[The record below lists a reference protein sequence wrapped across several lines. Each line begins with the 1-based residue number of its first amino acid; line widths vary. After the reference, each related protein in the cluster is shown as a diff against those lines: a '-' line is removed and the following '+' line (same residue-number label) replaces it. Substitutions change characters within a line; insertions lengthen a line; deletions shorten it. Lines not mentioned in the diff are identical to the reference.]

1 MHCFF
6 LLFFFSRKKVKSFA
20 LSKKGLPRIDIGW
33 IKVKSIHIQVVVI
46 MEYHTQRW
54 NSRVNKLVILRLPLR
69 SFIFF
74 SMFINYAKLTWK
86 LEIHV
91 DSGKSIAP
99 YNFNWSKLWQQNT
112 DHKLYVTSLIS
123 IGCRSSCSYRLRIFD
138 CCNVLS
144 NICTIG
150 SCPRRYFLLK
160 EEGTIILKLWLVI
173 ACVADVIQPRWVT
186 SAKQCRDPCSG
197 HPTDSA
203 NYRKWVSNFLQ
214 ILISNFLANRQWHFK

>member
-1 MHCFF
+1 
-6 LLFFFSRKKVKSFA
+6 
-20 LSKKGLPRIDIGW
+20 
-33 IKVKSIHIQVVVI
+33 

-54 NSRVNKLVILRLPLR
+54 NSRVNKLSLLRLPLR

-74 SMFINYAKLTWK
+74 SMFINYAKLIWK

-99 YNFNWSKLWQQNT
+99 YNFNWIKLWPQNT
-112 DHKLYVTSLIS
+112 DQKLYVTSLLS
-123 IGCRSSCSYRLRIFD
+123 IGCRSSCSYRLRIFG

-160 EEGTIILKLWLVI
+160 EESTIILKLWLVSL
-173 ACVADVIQPRWVT
+173 RRKRYST
-186 SAKQCRDPCSG
+186 S
-197 HPTDSA
+197 
-203 NYRKWVSNFLQ
+203 VSNVGEAVP
-214 ILISNFLANRQWHFK
+214 ISLFWAPNGLNELPEVGFELANRHWHFKQTNMARTKILVHRWKPRTRISALFRRWTWPEFSFLCGAGYS